1 MVLVVNCTMPQKS
14 MIDTSTG
21 EKIVIFVDT
30 GAWIAVEDVIDKNHA
45 KALKFRDELRN
56 EKKRLITTSYVLD
69 ETYTFLLLHIG
80 YEKTLLFHD
89 RIQK

>member
-1 MVLVVNCTMPQKS
+1 MPQKS